1 MDHIDRTDAAAQSAL
16 LGLVSGFPVSRA
28 LYVAARLGLADL
40 LAAGPRPCSEL
51 AAATGTDPSALLRIV
66 RLLATADVLTLD
78 PDGNAG
84 LTPVGSMLRSDA
96 RPCLRGWV
104 IGQLADYIVEAWGE
118 VMHSVRTGG
127 IAFDQAFGIDVWTY
141 RARNEPAAR
150 DFDDAMVSFV
160 ATHDR
165 AVVETGV
172 FARSGRIVDVGG
184 GEGALVLAILA
195 SNERAS
201 GVVFEQPHVA
211 RRAERR
217 IQASAH
223 ASRCSVAEGDALKAV
238 PAGGDTYVLSRVIH
252 DWDDARALAIL
263 RNCRHAMAPGA
274 RLAVIERIL
283 PDRIAPSLTAQLIAA
298 SDLQMMV
305 MNGGR
310 ERTEREYREL
320 MGSAGF
326 RFVRRVPT
334 GTLMEVL
341 EGEAW

>member
-1 MDHIDRTDAAAQSAL
+1 MNDIDRNATRPQTAL
-16 LGLVSGFPVSRA
+16 LGLVSGFHVSRA
-28 LYVAARLGLADL
+28 LFIAARLRLADL
-40 LAAGPRPCSEL
+40 LGATPRPCAEL
-51 AAATGTDPSALLRIV
+51 AAATGTDPSALLRVV
-66 RLLATADVLTLD
+66 RLLAAADVLTVD
-78 PDGNAG
+78 EDGRVG
-84 LTPVGSMLRSDA
+84 LTPLGATLRTDA
-96 RPCLRGWV
+96 SPSLRGWV
-104 IGQLADYIVEAWGE
+104 IGQLGEYIHQAWGD

-127 IAFDQAFGIDVWTY
+127 IAFDHAFGMDVWRY
-141 RARNEPAAR
+141 RAEHEDDAR
-150 DFDDAMVSFV
+150 DFDEAMVSFV
-160 ATHDR
+160 AVHDR
-165 AVVETGV
+165 AVVDTGV

-184 GEGALVLAILA
+184 GEGALVLAIVA
-195 SNERAS
+195 SHEHAS

-217 IQASAH
+217 IAASPH
-223 ASRCSVAEGDALKAV
+223 ASRCSVAEGDALRAV
-238 PAGGDTYVLSRVIH
+238 PAGGDMYVLSRVIH
-252 DWDDARALAIL
+252 DWDDARAAAIL

-274 RLAVIERIL
+274 RLALVERVL
-283 PDRIAPSLTAQLIAA
+283 PDRMSPSLTAQLIAA

-334 GTLMEVL
+334 GTLLEVL

>member
-1 MDHIDRTDAAAQSAL
+1 MDHIDRTEAGAQSAL
-16 LGLVSGFPVSRA
+16 LGLVSGFAVSRA
-28 LYVAARLGLADL
+28 LYVVARLGLADL
-40 LAAGPRPCSEL
+40 LAAGPRPCGEL

-78 PDGNAG
+78 REGRAG
-84 LTPVGSMLRSDA
+84 LTPVGATLRSDA
-96 RPCLRGWV
+96 HPCLRGWV
-104 IGQLADYIVEAWGE
+104 IGQLADYIVGAWGE

-127 IAFDQAFGIDVWTY
+127 IAFDQAFGVDVWTY
-141 RARNEPAAR
+141 RARNEEAAR

-165 AVVETGV
+165 AVVDTGV

-184 GEGALVLAILA
+184 GEGALLLAIVA
-195 SNERAS
+195 AHAQAS
-201 GVVFEQPHVA
+201 GVVFDQPHVA

-217 IQASAH
+217 IASSPH
-223 ASRCSVAEGDALKAV
+223 GSRCSVAEGDAFKAV
-238 PAGGDTYVLSRVIH
+238 PSGGDTYVLSRVIH

-274 RLAVIERIL
+274 RLVLIERVL
-283 PDRIAPSLTAQLIAA
+283 PDRIEPGPRARLVAA
-298 SDLQMMV
+298 SDIQMMV

-310 ERTEREYREL
+310 ERTESEYRALLES
-320 MGSAGF
+320 GGF
-326 RFVRRVPT
+326 RFVRRLET

-341 EGEAW
+341 EGEAC